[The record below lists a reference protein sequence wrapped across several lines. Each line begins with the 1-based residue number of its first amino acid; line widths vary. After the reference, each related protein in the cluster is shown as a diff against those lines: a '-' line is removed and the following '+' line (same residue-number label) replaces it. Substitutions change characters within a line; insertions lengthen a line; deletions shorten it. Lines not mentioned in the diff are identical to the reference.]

1 MTEAS
6 PKETELIQ
14 RAATGDSDAF
24 GELVQPHLALFH
36 NGIHR
41 ILGNA
46 ADTQDA
52 LQDALM
58 SIHRDLPRFEGRSR
72 FSSWGYKICLN
83 AALMVRRSRVRI
95 LEMERSE
102 PLALGPF
109 DERGHHLEPDHLP
122 EWQVE
127 AQAHA
132 LMEGREMRECLTR
145 ALDELPDSH
154 RIVFV
159 LKDLEDWE
167 TEDIARHLQV
177 TPGTVR
183 QRLHRS
189 RVLLQ
194 ARLRTFVLGGQ
205 S

>member
-1 MTEAS
+1 MTEA
-6 PKETELIQ
+6 PLTEPELIQ
-14 RAATGDSDAF
+14 RAAKGDSDAF
-24 GELVQPHLALFH
+24 GALVQPHLSLFH

-41 ILGNA
+41 ILGNT

-58 SIHRDLPRFEGRSR
+58 SIHRDLPKFEGRSR
-72 FSSWGYKICLN
+72 FSSWGYKVCLN

-95 LEMERSE
+95 HDRERPE

-109 DERGHHLEPDHLP
+109 DEQGHHLETDHLP
-122 EWQVE
+122 EWQE
-127 AQAHA
+127 AAQAHD
-132 LMEGREMRECLTR
+132 LVERQELRDCLTR
-145 ALDELPDSH
+145 ALDELPDTH

-167 TEDIARHLQV
+167 TEDIARHLQL

-194 ARLRTFVLGGQ
+194 ARLRAHVLGGRP
-205 S
+205 